1 MEVLDSRTSP
11 HPEFWAQCHVLDL
24 GCYEGQLRLR
34 DTCWTGNNDW
44 RKIRKSTTGLEKPN
58 QGQKSI
64 DCESVTFQL
73 ALFNAYALA
82 NEIISQNAEPAGY
95 GTPPPPYTDVH
106 DDLPPE
112 YSALPVLAEAKP
124 LAAKSAPPSNNPT
137 KSRDSQSKPASSI
150 DFESTHGL
158 RQHGKK
164 QKAKLAAKKAVSGSS
179 GDGGD
184 SGKKNDE
191 TIDPPGGSGVGGSAG
206 GGDGGDDGDK
216 NDDGWGEITS
226 SSKTKKSK
234 KKQEEEEEEERKK
247 KEAEEAAAAGTA
259 ANNLSWAD
267 DLDNNND
274 DSWAGFTAAGKKDNK
289 KKNSVR
295 KPLHTKTIMYL
306 LIVAISLTR
315 HPLHSEN
322 RLETHFRKSIST
334 IPLRNWISALSQPK
348 GHLVVETTASEVG
361 EKTGLLA
368 ANGDLA
374 QLATIL
380 PRQRNQ

>member
-1 MEVLDSRTSP
+1 MEVLDSRISP
-11 HPEFWAQCHVLDL
+11 HHEFTAQCHLLGTHL
-24 GCYEGQLRLR
+24 GCYEGQLGLG

-44 RKIRKSTTGLEKPN
+44 AKTKGSPS

-64 DCESVTFQL
+64 DCESVTFRL

-106 DDLPPE
+106 DDLPPQ

-124 LAAKSAPPSNNPT
+124 LVKNSAPPSNNT
-137 KSRDSQSKPASSI
+137 SNSRKPKSKPVSSI
-150 DFESTHGL
+150 DFESTHGF

-164 QKAKLAAKKAVSGSS
+164 QKAKLAAKKAVGGSS

-191 TIDPPGGSGVGGSAG
+191 TIDPPGGSAAGGSAG
-206 GGDGGDDGDK
+206 GDDGGDGGDK
-216 NDDGWGEITS
+216 NDGGWGEVTS
-226 SSKTKKSK
+226 SSKKKKSK
-234 KKQEEEEEEERKK
+234 KQQEEEEEEERKK

-274 DSWAGFTAAGKKDNK
+274 DSWAGFTSVGKNDNK
-289 KKNSVR
+289 KKNLVR
-295 KPLHTKTIMYL
+295 QISAPTKTVMCL
-306 LIVAISLTR
+306 LIVAI
-315 HPLHSEN
+315 
-322 RLETHFRKSIST
+322 
-334 IPLRNWISALSQPK
+334 
-348 GHLVVETTASEVG
+348 
-361 EKTGLLA
+361 
-368 ANGDLA
+368 
-374 QLATIL
+374 
-380 PRQRNQ
+380 